1 MQIEEY
7 LSENGVEVRDY
18 EAVFQDVGDLASEEN
33 SAVKK
38 TLQNKPT
45 EGIAVDESHRNGHQT
60 VEIAANPEPKV
71 VDDLEDLTKDNNGVN
86 GEQFSLIW
94 IDPATCSY
102 SVYSRLPAGRVLLQ
116 QSPLTLAKALKV
128 NKYSGFLFVKCV
140 YVSCLL
146 HQLSS
151 STCDKLVALL
161 VSSLDSE
168 RFCHYLITLL
178 KKTYHPCLLLF
189 Y

>member
-38 TLQNKPT
+38 TLQNKST
-45 EGIAVDESHRNGHQT
+45 EGIAVDGSHRNGHQT

-86 GEQFSLIW
+86 GEQFPLIW

-128 NKYSGFLFVKCV
+128 NIYSRFFFVKCV

-151 STCDKLVALL
+151 STCDKLVAIL

-168 RFCHYLITLL
+168 RNLS
-178 KKTYHPCLLLF
+178 LF
-189 Y
+189 DNIIE